1 MSDGLFDDQAGPRP
15 ARPRP
20 AADAPLPERLRPRCL
35 DEIVGQQ
42 HLLGPGQPL
51 RRAFESDEWGS
62 MIFWGPPGTGKT
74 TLALL
79 IADAADLEFRTFS
92 AVLSGIKDVRAAME
106 EAGRL
111 RRSNG
116 RRTLLFIDEIHRF
129 NKAQQDA
136 FLPFVERGDVVLV
149 GATTENPSFEVIGP
163 LLSRVTVHI
172 LQPLSEEELQRLL
185 RRALEETERGLG
197 ARRHQASDEQLRAI
211 ARFAS
216 GDARRALVALEH
228 ASRQA
233 DVGEALPDSAL
244 EAVFQG
250 RALLYD
256 KSGESH
262 FDLVSALHKSVR
274 SSDPDAALYWLVRM
288 LKSGEDPLYLARR
301 LVRMASED
309 IGLADPSALRLAV
322 AARDAFHFLGSPEGE
337 LALAECVVYLAVAP
351 KSNAVYKAYGEVVK
365 LIDGGYAYPVPMQ
378 LRNAPTKLMKE
389 RGWAQG
395 QKYAHDEQGGL
406 TDMPCLPDQLRGE
419 RFYRPTEFGVEARI
433 RARLEEIR
441 KRRDPS

>member
-1 MSDGLFDDQAGPRP
+1 MSDGLFDDQAGPKRDRRE
-15 ARPRP
+15 A
-20 AADAPLPERLRPRCL
+20 AADAPLPERLRPRTL
-35 DEIVGQQ
+35 DEVIGQQ

-51 RRAFESDEWGS
+51 RRAFERDEWGS

-111 RRSNG
+111 RRATG

-163 LLSRVTVHI
+163 LLSRLTVHI
-172 LQPLSEEELQRLL
+172 LQPLDEAELEALL
-185 RRALEETERGLG
+185 RRAMEEPARGLG
-197 ARRHQASDEQLRAI
+197 ARRQSASDDQLRAI
-211 ARFAS
+211 ARCAS

-233 DVGEALPDSAL
+233 DVGEPLPDEAL

-256 KSGESH
+256 KSGEGH
-262 FDLVSALHKSVR
+262 FDLISALHKSVR

-288 LKSGEDPLYLARR
+288 LKSGEDRLYLARR

-309 IGLADPSALRLAV
+309 IGLADPNALRVAV
-322 AARDAFHFLGSPEGE
+322 AARDSFQFLGSPEGE
-337 LALAECVVYLAVAP
+337 LALAECAVYLALAP
-351 KSNAVYKAYGEVVK
+351 KSNAVYKAYKQVSK
-365 LIDGGYAYPVPMQ
+365 LIDDGYAYPVPMQ
-378 LRNAPTKLMKE
+378 LRNAPTKMMKE
-389 RGWAQG
+389 KGWAAG
-395 QKYAHDEQGGL
+395 QKYAHDEEGAL
-406 TDMPCLPDQLRGE
+406 TDMPCLPEQLQGQ
-419 RFYRPTEFGVEARI
+419 RFYQPTEYGWEARI
-433 RARLEEIR
+433 RERLAEIR
-441 KRRDPS
+441 KRR